1 MCGAAKAKVDEVS
14 GAEAGAAVVATGAAA
29 AVSAAPKVTL
39 LCPACSRK
47 MDPLLVSNIEIDEC
61 RACYGL
67 WFDHKELGQ
76 ILASGKI
83 PSRLLSKKTVPSSVR
98 LRPEGTRPC
107 PRCSKVLDTSVI
119 EGVTVDL
126 CHDCKG
132 LFLDSGELNQFLD
145 PLPKH

>member
-1 MCGAAKAKVDEVS
+1 MAKDKLSKEGNVEVGAALA
-14 GAEAGAAVVATGAAA
+14 ATGAAA
-29 AVSAAPKVTL
+29 VAVSAKPEKAL
-39 LCPACSRK
+39 LCPACSTK
-47 MDPLLVSNIEIDEC
+47 MKPLLISKVEIDEC
-61 RACYGL
+61 PACHGL
-67 WFDHKELGQ
+67 WFDHQELGK
-76 ILASGKI
+76 ILSSKKI
-83 PSRLLSKKTVPSSVR
+83 PQRLLTWMKLDDSLR